1 METIKKFVYIGM
13 FAVLFSVSE
22 RAIGAN
28 NKKHVRLSLDSVI
41 VISQYIENELD
52 SCLGY
57 YDLKIEKNDS
67 TQVLTGLYIKRDSG
81 LFLGVS
87 ASSVITKS
95 NIQDYCHGI
104 SAVLLYI
111 SIFEAI
117 EKLEGMQIDIP
128 YDIAVEVKRIFS
140 SNQKWKMKKKKIKK
154 CISSSYYIAELNKC
168 LKDYSLQIV
177 EISLGHIFSKDVPN
191 MIELSKNVPIR
202 LVEIELFLKISQITL
217 DHGDSESRKRF

>member
-13 FAVLFSVSE
+13 FAVLFSASE
-22 RAIGAN
+22 RAIGSN
-28 NKKHVRLSLDSVI
+28 NQNHIGLSLDSII
-41 VISQYIENELD
+41 VSSQYIENELD

-67 TQVLTGLYIKRDSG
+67 TQVLTGLYIKRESG

-104 SAVLLYI
+104 SAVLSYI
-111 SIFEAI
+111 SIYEAI
-117 EKLEGMQIDIP
+117 EKLECMQIDIP
-128 YDIAVEVKRIFS
+128 YDIAVEVRKLFS
-140 SNQKWKMKKKKIKK
+140 SNQKWRVKKERIKK
-154 CISSSYYIAELNKC
+154 CISSSYFIVELNEC

-177 EISLGHIFSKDVPN
+177 DISLGHIFSKDVPSI
-191 MIELSKNVPIR
+191 IELPKNAPRR
-202 LVEIELFLKISQITL
+202 LVEIELFLIISQIT
-217 DHGDSESRKRF
+217 R